1 MIARVADHCFWLGRY
16 VERAESTARVLQ
28 VTGGLAL
35 DAELPPSRCWEPV
48 VIVAGQEADFV
59 GRFGRPALGDAKRV
73 QRYLVRDE
81 DNPVSL
87 RRSVAA
93 ARENARAVRE
103 VVSLEVWQ
111 VVNELHVFLT
121 SDDAE
126 AMVEHDLDALYAR
139 IQHATQLALGLMRS
153 TMLHDAPLDYIWLG
167 VLLERVSQTARLLDV
182 EHHALS
188 SQGAPHPV
196 LETALWLSLLRA
208 CSGFE
213 AFMKRNRGKV
223 SGAAVAAFLILEPR
237 FPRSIRYCTTSSR
250 QRLAAIC
257 EGEELGGRSAL
268 ARLVG
273 LEGRLQDTS
282 PDSLHGARVHDVLT
296 HVVDE
301 VHAVCDAIMSE
312 LLGAGLPR
320 EGPASARSQ
329 SQ

>member
-16 VERAESTARVLQ
+16 IERAESTARVLQ
-28 VTGGLAL
+28 VTGALAL
-35 DAELPPSRCWEPV
+35 DGELPARRCWEPV

-59 GRFGRPALGDAKRV
+59 ARFGRAALGDAAAV
-73 QRYLVRDE
+73 QRYLVSDV

-93 ARENARAVRE
+93 ARENARSVRE

-111 VVNELHVFLT
+111 VVNELHVFLG
-121 SDDAE
+121 SDEAE
-126 AMVEHDLDALYAR
+126 AMVAHDLDALYAR
-139 IQHATQLALGLMRS
+139 VQRATQLGLGLLRS

-182 EHHALS
+182 EHHALVAE
-188 SQGAPHPV
+188 GAPHPV

-223 SGAAVAAFLILEPR
+223 TGAAVAAFLILEPR
-237 FPRSIRYCTTSSR
+237 FPRSVRYCVTSSR
-250 QRLAAIC
+250 ERLAAIC
-257 EGEELGGRSAL
+257 EGDDVPGKGAL
-268 ARLVG
+268 ARLAA
-273 LEGRLQDTS
+273 LEAWLSDVP
-282 PDSLHGARVHDVLT
+282 PDSLQGTRVHEVLT

-301 VHAVCDAIMSE
+301 VHAVGSGIMSE
-312 LLGAGLPR
+312 LLGHV
-320 EGPASARSQ
+320 PAEEAPMSQ